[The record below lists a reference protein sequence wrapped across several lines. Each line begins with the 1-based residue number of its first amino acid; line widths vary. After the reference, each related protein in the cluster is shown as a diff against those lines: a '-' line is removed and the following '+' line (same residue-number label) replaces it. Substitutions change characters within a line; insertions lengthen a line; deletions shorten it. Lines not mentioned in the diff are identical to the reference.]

1 MGKKRDK
8 QEQHD
13 AEVQAP
19 PAAAARQGAGPARRR
34 R

>member
-19 PAAAARQGAGPARRR
+19 PAAARQGAGPARRR

>member
-8 QEQHD
+8 QEQRD

-19 PAAAARQGAGPARRR
+19 PAERGRRPEPARPRR
-34 R
+34 